1 VKRLLASPGLTIRC
15 QVLLGALFVWAGASK
30 VLDPGAFACAI
41 SRYQLPLLSAASV
54 RTLAV
59 VLPWIELVVGFALFF
74 AVLGRSGA
82 LLAGVL
88 LIAFTGIEAT
98 AMARGLAIDCGCF
111 GPGGAK
117 VGWGTLLRNLGML
130 LLAAQIVAFARP
142 APRSPRKRG
151 GTPPR
156 LPTKADGEA
165 PPMTE

>member
-30 VLDPGAFACAI
+30 VFDPGAFACAI
-41 SRYQLPLLSAASV
+41 SQYQLPLLSPASV

-59 VLPWIELVVGFALFF
+59 VLPWIELVVGLALFF
-74 AVLGRSGA
+74 AVFGRSGA
-82 LLAGVL
+82 LLL
-88 LIAFTGIEAT
+88 AFTGIEAA

-142 APRSPRKRG
+142 AARSPRKRG
-151 GTPPR
+151 GMLPRPPA
-156 LPTKADGEA
+156 KANGDA
-165 PPMTE
+165 PPPTE